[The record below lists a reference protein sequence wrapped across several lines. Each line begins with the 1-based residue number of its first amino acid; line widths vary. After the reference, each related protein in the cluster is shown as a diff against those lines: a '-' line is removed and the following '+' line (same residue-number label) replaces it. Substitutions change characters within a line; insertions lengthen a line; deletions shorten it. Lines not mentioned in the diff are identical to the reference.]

1 MPDRGGSARVAEQS
15 RAGLPVCVLPVLV
28 CVCVCVFLACVSVQ
42 VCVCPACNS
51 VFVCVCLYPAKFQME
66 SQSTYDFLKMS
77 RDS

>member
-28 CVCVCVFLACVSVQ
+28 CVRVCVFPACVSVQ
-42 VCVCPACNS
+42 VCVLPVIVN
-51 VFVCVCLYPAKFQME
+51 VCVCLYPAKFQME